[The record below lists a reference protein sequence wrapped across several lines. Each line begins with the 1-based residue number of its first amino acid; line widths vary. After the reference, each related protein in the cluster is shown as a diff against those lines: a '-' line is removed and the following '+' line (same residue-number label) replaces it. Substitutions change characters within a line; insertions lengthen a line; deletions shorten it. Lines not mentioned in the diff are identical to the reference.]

1 MDFESLEF
9 DESAFDSPAFE
20 PSVDFAILA
29 DAAQAIAG
37 KLFLLGGGWDT
48 LRVGGFPARHHTMAI
63 GLRVRIPWTWTGR
76 PMTLAIDLQDE
87 DGGSL
92 FSSGPLRHG
101 FEVGRPPGAPEGSD
115 IGLVRAFTFNHVPF
129 PKAGGYAFAIS
140 LNDAEVDRLRFNVF
154 QHNRPTE

>member
-1 MDFESLEF
+1 MDFDSQDF
-9 DESAFDSPAFE
+9 DTSAFDSPAFE

-29 DAAQAIAG
+29 DAAQALAG

-48 LRVGGFPARHHTMAI
+48 LRVGGFPARH
-63 GLRVRIPWTWTGR
+63 R
-76 PMTLAIDLQDE
+76 PMTLSIDLQDE

-101 FEVGRPPGAPEGSD
+101 FEVGRPTGAPEGSD

-129 PKAGGYAFAIS
+129 PRAGGYAFSIS
-140 LNDAEVDRLRFNVF
+140 LNDLEVDRLRFNVF
-154 QHNRPTE
+154 QHTRPAE

>member
-48 LRVGGFPARHHTMAI
+48 LRVGGFPARHHTC
-63 GLRVRIPWTWTGR
+63 LLYTSPSPR
-76 PMTLAIDLQDE
+76 DL
-87 DGGSL
+87 
-92 FSSGPLRHG
+92 
-101 FEVGRPPGAPEGSD
+101 
-115 IGLVRAFTFNHVPF
+115 
-129 PKAGGYAFAIS
+129 
-140 LNDAEVDRLRFNVF
+140 
-154 QHNRPTE
+154 